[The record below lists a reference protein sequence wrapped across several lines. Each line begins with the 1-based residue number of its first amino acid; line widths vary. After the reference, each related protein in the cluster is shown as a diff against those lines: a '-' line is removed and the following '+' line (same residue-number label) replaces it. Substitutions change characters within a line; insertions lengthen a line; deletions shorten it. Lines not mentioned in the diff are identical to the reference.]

1 MRISKDTAAVKNGA
15 DHVLI
20 FLNNTFA
27 FGVNFNAFICFIKN
41 ELTWTAE
48 LLVNFWLI
56 EDRQKSYGVLGH
68 LNKKNSSH

>member
-27 FGVNFNAFICFIKN
+27 FGVNFNAFICFIN
-41 ELTWTAE
+41 AFIDRGSTEILWCAWT
-48 LLVNFWLI
+48 
-56 EDRQKSYGVLGH
+56 S
-68 LNKKNSSH
+68 